1 MDLNSFADP
10 AHRQVYLE
18 RDIDGFEVEGS
29 LVQTLFSLPGPMEN
43 HEQVEGR
50 DDKCPVVLGEIM
62 KEHFRG
68 LLRVMYPL

>member
-1 MDLNSFADP
+1 MTLFRVPRN
-10 AHRQVYLE
+10 
-18 RDIDGFEVEGS
+18 GFEVEGS
-29 LVQTLFSLPGPMEN
+29 LFQTLFSLPGPMEN

-50 DDKCPVVLGEIM
+50 DDKCPIILEAIT